1 MAADSTDEKS
11 VRVVQITDSH
21 LYGDRDAELLKM
33 NTQDSFERVLELVA
47 DYEPDMDLIL
57 ATGDIAQDASPDAY
71 ERFARCLQPFR
82 VPFYWVPGNHDRRLV
97 MTRMA
102 GQGAVY
108 REALRK
114 QIVIGHWQ
122 ILMLDSSV
130 PGEVHGRLSQE
141 ELDFLDQALVD
152 AAADPDIHHTLVC
165 LHHNPHQGTASWME
179 GIGLHNADELLAMM
193 AGRDTVR
200 AVLHGHIHQTLD
212 YEEDGIRFLCTPS
225 TCIQFKPGVTD
236 FTLDDQAPAYRWL
249 ELLEDGR
256 IETGV
261 ERVSDFEV
269 VVDHESDGY

>member
-33 NTQDSFERVLELVA
+33 NTQESFERVLELVA
-47 DYEPDMDLIL
+47 ESEAGMDLIL
-57 ATGDIAQDASPDAY
+57 ATGDIAQDASPAAY
-71 ERFARCLQPFR
+71 ERFARHLQALR
-82 VPFYWVPGNHDRRLV
+82 VPFYWIPGNHDRRTV
-97 MTRMA
+97 MARMNE
-102 GQGAVY
+102 QGPVY
-108 REALRK
+108 REASRR
-114 QIVIGHWQ
+114 QIVVGHWQ
-122 ILMLDSSV
+122 VLMLDSSV
-130 PGEVHGRLSQE
+130 PGEVYGRLPPE
-141 ELDFLDQALVD
+141 ELEFLDRGLEE
-152 AAADPDIHHTLVC
+152 AAVDPDIHHTLVC
-165 LHHNPHQGTASWME
+165 LHHNPHPGTASWME
-179 GIGLHNADELLAMM
+179 GIGLRNADELLAML
-193 AGRDTVR
+193 AGRETVR

-261 ERVSDFEV
+261 ERVPGFEV
-269 VVDHESDGY
+269 VVDHASEGY

>member
-1 MAADSTDEKS
+1 MAADSADEKS

-47 DYEPDMDLIL
+47 GFEPDMDMIL
-57 ATGDIAQDASPDAY
+57 ATGDIAQDASPSAY
-71 ERFARCLQPFR
+71 ERFAHSLQPLGA
-82 VPFYWVPGNHDRRLV
+82 PFYWIPGNHDRRSV
-97 MTRMA
+97 MA
-102 GQGAVY
+102 GMNRLGAVF
-108 REALRK
+108 RQASRK
-114 QIVIGHWQ
+114 QILAGHWQ

-130 PGEVHGRLSQE
+130 PGEVFGRLAPA
-141 ELDFLDQALVD
+141 ELDFLDRALLD

-165 LHHNPHQGTASWME
+165 LHHNPHPGTASWME
-179 GIGLHNADELLAMM
+179 GIGLRNAEELLAML

-200 AVLHGHIHQTLD
+200 AVLHGHIHQHLD

-236 FTLDDQAPAYRWL
+236 FTLDDRAPAYRWL
-249 ELLEDGR
+249 ELQSDGR

-261 ERVSDFEV
+261 ERLPDFEV

>member
-21 LYGDRDAELLKM
+21 LYGNRDAELLRM

-47 DYEPDMDLIL
+47 EYESALDLIL

-82 VPFYWVPGNHDRRLV
+82 VPFYWIPGNHDRRLV
-97 MTRMA
+97 MARMSEK
-102 GQGAVY
+102 GAVY
-108 REALRK
+108 REASRK
-114 QIVIGHWQ
+114 QIITGGWQ

-130 PGEVHGRLSQE
+130 AGEVHGRLAQE
-141 ELDFLDQALVD
+141 ELDFLDRALVE
-152 AAADPDIHHTLVC
+152 ATADPDIHHTLVC
-165 LHHNPHQGTASWME
+165 LHHNPHPGTASWME
-179 GIGLHNADELLAMM
+179 GIGLHNADELLAML

-236 FTLDDQAPAYRWL
+236 FTLDEQAPAYRWL
-249 ELLEDGR
+249 ELLGNGR

-261 ERVSDFEV
+261 ERVPDFEV
-269 VVDHESDGY
+269 LVDHESDGY